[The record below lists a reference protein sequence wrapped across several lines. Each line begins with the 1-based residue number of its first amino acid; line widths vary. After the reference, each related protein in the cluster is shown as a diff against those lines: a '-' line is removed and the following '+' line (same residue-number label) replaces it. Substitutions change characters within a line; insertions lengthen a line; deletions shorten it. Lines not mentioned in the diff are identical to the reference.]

1 MGVTAFRIAAR
12 SNADLVQRHALRH
25 SLGSERQIHDP
36 PEPVQTRLNLR
47 QVSGPKHALAGPGK
61 FDRRHDQRLA
71 RREVV
76 HHRAAAHARSI
87 GNLDVGDGPIAPLIE
102 ALDRGFQDLPP
113 GCCRTIDI
121 LPSLRPRPGRRH
133 SAGRIRHVNFSCGG
147 PTPTKIVGSPCSQVQ
162 ERDDPNHSA
171 IICRRTAAGV
181 SVCKIHGSE
190 HGKD

>member
-102 ALDRGFQDLPP
+102 ALDRAS
-113 GCCRTIDI
+113 R
-121 LPSLRPRPGRRH
+121 
-133 SAGRIRHVNFSCGG
+133 
-147 PTPTKIVGSPCSQVQ
+147 
-162 ERDDPNHSA
+162 
-171 IICRRTAAGV
+171 ICRRGAAERSTFFRRSGLGLAGATV
-181 SVCKIHGSE
+181 RVGSAMSASLAAAQ
-190 HGKD
+190 HQPK